1 MEQKIANQATR
12 NAVSNIV
19 SRQMAEALIAARA
32 DLDNA
37 QDVRK
42 TLLDAGFGEKPT
54 EKLSAAAT
62 DLARARAPQG

>member
-1 MEQKIANQATR
+1 MEQTIANEDTQE
-12 NAVSNIV
+12 AVSQII
-19 SRQMAEALIAARA
+19 SRQMAEALIAAKT